1 MNKKSKPGNCGED
14 MEKPEFDFKVCPD
27 CEAWVSK
34 EEDKKQPVKPGET
47 EESRGE
53 ASSSSSSRSSALE
66 SLGVP
71 GMEAEDGNQRKTP
84 GLGKTVRFQV
94 PPEIVTTA
102 AVGSSEG
109 SFFQGYDLEDLVS
122 SSLKDFFEFDD
133 WLDITEDKLL
143 RKKVL
148 TPGRG
153 VCSQPK
159 SGQEVTVKVQGMLE
173 DGTIIEK
180 DPKLTFVIGD
190 RDVNQAL
197 ELCAPLMQKDEIA
210 LLITSAKYAYGQRGR
225 DPDIPADASLLY
237 ELQLLEVRER
247 PSLQSLSASDC
258 IRIGSQ
264 KRERGNYYF
273 QREEYQD
280 AFQSYSTALQ
290 VLSAPAS
297 AAPTPEHEELRG
309 GRVKCL
315 NNLAAVHIKLE
326 RYDDALETSSS
337 VLELDPDNV
346 KALFRKGKLLSD
358 KGEFQEA
365 METLKKA
372 LKLEPS
378 TKAIHLELSKLVKK
392 QTGDN
397 ETPKRKPKPTHN
409 LGESLAPFPKPLK
422 KNPSGIP
429 WELLLAAIVV
439 AVGTLVTS
447 MILSARN

>member
-1 MNKKSKPGNCGED
+1 M
-14 MEKPEFDFKVCPD
+14 
-27 CEAWVSK
+27 
-34 EEDKKQPVKPGET
+34 
-47 EESRGE
+47 
-53 ASSSSSSRSSALE
+53 
-66 SLGVP
+66 
-71 GMEAEDGNQRKTP
+71 
-84 GLGKTVRFQV
+84 
-94 PPEIVTTA
+94 I
-102 AVGSSEG
+102 
-109 SFFQGYDLEDLVS
+109 
-122 SSLKDFFEFDD
+122 
-133 WLDITEDKLL
+133 
-143 RKKVL
+143 
-148 TPGRG
+148 
-153 VCSQPK
+153 
-159 SGQEVTVKVQGMLE
+159 
-173 DGTIIEK
+173 
-180 DPKLTFVIGD
+180 
-190 RDVNQAL
+190 
-197 ELCAPLMQKDEIA
+197 
-210 LLITSAKYAYGQRGR
+210 R

-297 AAPTPEHEELRG
+297 VSLQIVVSGMSEQGCVVVKDTVALLAMASWCFQDSQPPHPEHEELRG

-378 TKAIHLELSKLVKK
+378 TKVNNQHVF
-392 QTGDN
+392 Q
-397 ETPKRKPKPTHN
+397 
-409 LGESLAPFPKPLK
+409 
-422 KNPSGIP
+422 
-429 WELLLAAIVV
+429 
-439 AVGTLVTS
+439 
-447 MILSARN
+447 

>member
-1 MNKKSKPGNCGED
+1 
-14 MEKPEFDFKVCPD
+14 MEKPEFDFKACPD

-34 EEDKKQPVKPGET
+34 EEDKKQPVKPGEM

-53 ASSSSSSRSSALE
+53 ASSSSSSSSSALE

-71 GMEAEDGNQRKTP
+71 GKEVEDGNQRKTP
-84 GLGKTVRFQV
+84 SLGKTVRFQV

-109 SFFQGYDLEDLVS
+109 SFFQGYDLEDLAS
-122 SSLKDFFEFDD
+122 SSLKDFFEFED
-133 WLDITEDKLL
+133 WLDITGNSVVPVPFLPEDKLL

-173 DGTIIEK
+173 DGTVIEK

-190 RDVNQAL
+190 RDVNQVGSCLGFFIRAL

-346 KALFRKGKLLSD
+346 KALFRKGKLLSA

-378 TKAIHLELSKLVKK
+378 TKVNNQHVF
-392 QTGDN
+392 Q
-397 ETPKRKPKPTHN
+397 
-409 LGESLAPFPKPLK
+409 
-422 KNPSGIP
+422 
-429 WELLLAAIVV
+429 
-439 AVGTLVTS
+439 
-447 MILSARN
+447 

>member
-1 MNKKSKPGNCGED
+1 
-14 MEKPEFDFKVCPD
+14 MEKPEFDFKACPD
-27 CEAWVSK
+27 CEAWVRK
-34 EEDKKQPVKPGET
+34 EEDKKQPVKPGEM

-53 ASSSSSSRSSALE
+53 ASSSSSSSSSALE
-66 SLGVP
+66 SLGATLQQLSRV
-71 GMEAEDGNQRKTP
+71 ED
-84 GLGKTVRFQV
+84 
-94 PPEIVTTA
+94 
-102 AVGSSEG
+102 S
-109 SFFQGYDLEDLVS
+109 
-122 SSLKDFFEFDD
+122 
-133 WLDITEDKLL
+133 W
-143 RKKVL
+143 
-148 TPGRG
+148 
-153 VCSQPK
+153 
-159 SGQEVTVKVQGMLE
+159 
-173 DGTIIEK
+173 
-180 DPKLTFVIGD
+180 
-190 RDVNQAL
+190 
-197 ELCAPLMQKDEIA
+197 
-210 LLITSAKYAYGQRGR
+210 

-290 VLSAPAS
+290 VLSAPTS
-297 AAPTPEHEELRG
+297 ATPTPEHEELRG

-397 ETPKRKPKPTHN
+397 ETPKRKPKPTQN